1 MPANFR
7 QGADIMPRTL
17 FFHEVASAPGSGE
30 RQWQITPIDLGSS
43 PLAFAIKDAKKHKAF
58 RLTPCV
64 LPDSFVFEVLTSNL
78 LTPFDLSDPL
88 LAVLPIRKSPNGA
101 WVPLDQAAIAAKGAA
116 AVSAFRQIT
125 QAIGNNTNL
134 ATVWDLIN
142 MRGKLEQQIIASGGY
157 LVFTGTS
164 GGIVCSAHVET
175 DSLNVNKLIVD
186 QTLNWARV
194 GTEDE
199 AIYLS
204 GLFNSEAINQVI
216 QDFQPEGAFG
226 KRHIHSLP
234 FGVTPPY
241 DPSDPFHQTV
251 VLYTRQILAE
261 YNQMKTSDVELQR
274 NLDPNRGSL
283 ARRRLIIKRKLREL
297 PSYHQYD
304 EACRILYGV

>member
-1 MPANFR
+1 
-7 QGADIMPRTL
+7 
-17 FFHEVASAPGSGE
+17 
-30 RQWQITPIDLGSS
+30 
-43 PLAFAIKDAKKHKAF
+43 
-58 RLTPCV
+58 
-64 LPDSFVFEVLTSNL
+64 
-78 LTPFDLSDPL
+78 L
-88 LAVLPIRKSPNGA
+88 LAVLPIRKSSNGA

-125 QAIGNNTNL
+125 QALGTNANL
-134 ATVWDLIN
+134 GTVWDLIN

-204 GLFNSEAINQVI
+204 GLFNSEAINEVI

-241 DPSDPFHQTV
+241 DSTDPFHKNV

-261 YNQMKTSDVELQR
+261 YDQLKNSDAELQR

-283 ARRRLIIKRKLREL
+283 ARRRLIIKRKLSEL
-297 PSYHQYD
+297 PSYQQYD